1 MTRTGAGIGPTDAV
15 GSRCGCA
22 GKTPLDRIVRP
33 ALDELRK
40 QLKTV
45 RIAGDLEAG
54 LLPNTSV
61 LERSIVGLGTAV
73 EPRATPNIEEHPPRF
88 VITAFVDAETGSD
101 PDRFRDVLADAYRSF
116 VRPHPDSEATCS
128 KTDQNESGTVI
139 KGHSI
144 QLEGATEPVIWGEQF
159 VPSGRR
165 RPGYRA
171 VNVDVV
177 HAFPQLEPDQQ
188 ATVAIYHAL
197 NDCYAQSA
205 TDERTVRPIVAV
217 PEESE
222 LSHDRVRRWYRTAA
236 PAHVTVC
243 EPTIITHSGRGW
255 QFGASTTAVTNRT
268 PPVRRSAI
276 EPGDAIL
283 LHRPL
288 GGLALYAGSVASHC
302 SLDLDVRERAT
313 EALTTDHVA
322 VARAIAGSC
331 SAPDESFDPDQHLKW
346 VGDISGSGIQ
356 GLVHV
361 LGTADCGLRLTNLPL
376 LDRDSLARI
385 REQWIVPDVT
395 VETNGPLAA
404 IGKSSAVDCFK
415 RRLEEVPVAKPTR
428 IGRAIDDAGALRW
441 DTDIALE
448 RYVEGLPR
456 QQLS

>member
-1 MTRTGAGIGPTDAV
+1 MTRTGAGIDPVDAIA
-15 GSRCGCA
+15 SRCGCA
-22 GKTPLDRIVRP
+22 GKTPLDRVVRP
-33 ALDELRK
+33 ALNELRE
-40 QLKTV
+40 QLETV

-61 LERSIVGLGTAV
+61 LERSIVGSGTAV

-88 VITAFVDAETGSD
+88 VTTAFVDAESGSD
-101 PDRFRDVLADAYRSF
+101 PDRFCDGLVDAYQSL
-116 VRPHPDSEATCS
+116 VPPHPNSEAACS

-171 VNVDVV
+171 VNIDVV

-197 NDCYAQSA
+197 NDCYAQGA
-205 TDERTVRPIVAV
+205 TDERIVRPIVAV
-217 PEESE
+217 PEGSE
-222 LSHDRVRRWYRTAA
+222 LLHDRVRRWYRMAA
-236 PAHVTVC
+236 PADVAVY
-243 EPTIITHSGRGW
+243 EPAIITHSGRGW
-255 QFGASTTAVTNRT
+255 QFGASTTAATNRT
-268 PPVRRSAI
+268 PPVRRLAI
-276 EPGDAIL
+276 KPGDEIL

-288 GGLALYAGSVASHC
+288 GGLALYAGSVAGHS
-302 SLDLDVRERAT
+302 SLDSGARERAT

-331 SAPDESFDPDQHLKW
+331 PAPDESFDPDQHLKW

-385 REQWIVPDVT
+385 RKQWIVPDVT

-404 IGKSSAVDCFK
+404 IGKSSAVDRFK
-415 RRLEEVPVAKPTR
+415 RRLKQVPATKPTR
-428 IGRAIDDAGALRW
+428 IGRAIGDGGALWW